1 MKHKSMSD
9 NVLFGKYGHVIP
21 AGTVIFRE
29 GDEGNEMFIIQ
40 EGKVKVSKS
49 IGNKDHVLAILG
61 KGDFFGEMAIVNR
74 ILRTATAQTVTDTH
88 LLAFDRQGF
97 RSMIEKNSKIAMNII
112 DKLCRRLQQANM
124 QIQQL
129 KRKNAPAL
137 IALHLVY
144 AFEGASQ
151 DAIPI
156 DKTLE
161 EITLSLEMPLQEAE
175 GIVQRFEKEG
185 FLERT
190 GKTLRVLNLEALRER
205 AGSTSGEETS
215 AGTSP
220 SGATSTSSASSREGA
235 ENPG

>member
-1 MKHKSMSD
+1 MSD
-9 NVLFGKYGHVIP
+9 NVLFEKYGHVIP

-40 EGKVKVSKS
+40 EGKVKISKS

-74 ILRTATAQTVTDTH
+74 IRRTATAQTVTDTH

-144 AFEGASQ
+144 AFEGAPQES
-151 DAIPI
+151 IPY

-161 EITLSLEMPLQEAE
+161 EISLSLEMPLQEAE
-175 GIVQRFEKEG
+175 GIVQRFEAEG
-185 FLERT
+185 VVKKT
-190 GKTLRVLNLEALRER
+190 GNTLRVLDFEALRAR
-205 AGSTSGEETS
+205 SGSTSAEDAS
-215 AGTSP
+215 ASTAFRGATDSP
-220 SGATSTSSASSREGA
+220 SAS
-235 ENPG
+235 

>member
-1 MKHKSMSD
+1 MGIESMSD
-9 NVLFGKYGHVIP
+9 NLLFEKYGHVIP

-40 EGKVKVSKS
+40 EGKVKISKS

-74 ILRTATAQTVTDTH
+74 IRRTATAQTVTDTH

-112 DKLCRRLQQANM
+112 DKLCRRLQHANM

-144 AFEGASQ
+144 AFEEVSR
-151 DAIPI
+151 DSLLF
-156 DKTLE
+156 DKTTE
-161 EITLSLEMPLQEAE
+161 EISLSLETPLLEVE
-175 GIVQRFEKEG
+175 GIVQRLISEG
-185 FLERT
+185 ILKRE
-190 GKTLRVLNLEALRER
+190 GNTLLLVNAQALRER
-205 AGSTSGEETS
+205 
-215 AGTSP
+215 
-220 SGATSTSSASSREGA
+220 SGASSEIQL
-235 ENPG
+235 

>member
-1 MKHKSMSD
+1 MSD
-9 NVLFGKYGHVIP
+9 NLLFDKYGHVIP

-40 EGKVKVSKS
+40 EGKVKISKS
-49 IGNKDHVLAILG
+49 IGDKDHVLAILG

-74 ILRTATAQTVTDTH
+74 IRRTATAQTVTDTH

-151 DAIPI
+151 DSIPF

-161 EITLSLEMPLQEAE
+161 EISLSLEMPLQEVE
-175 GIVQRFEKEG
+175 GIVKRLETEGIVKKEG
-185 FLERT
+185 NSLLLVNPQ
-190 GKTLRVLNLEALRER
+190 TLREK
-205 AGSTSGEETS
+205 SGT
-215 AGTSP
+215 
-220 SGATSTSSASSREGA
+220 ASEF
-235 ENPG
+235 

>member
-1 MKHKSMSD
+1 MSD
-9 NVLFGKYGHVIP
+9 NLLFEKYGHVIP

-40 EGKVKVSKS
+40 DGKVKISKS

-74 ILRTATAQTVTDTH
+74 IRRTATAQTVTDTQ

-144 AFEGASQ
+144 AFEGAPEDS
-151 DAIPI
+151 IPF

-161 EITLSLEMPLQEAE
+161 EISLSLEMPLQEVE
-175 GIVQRFEKEG
+175 GIVQRMESEGIVKKE
-185 FLERT
+185 
-190 GKTLRVLNLEALRER
+190 GKTLHLVNSQALRDK
-205 AGSTSGEETS
+205 
-215 AGTSP
+215 
-220 SGATSTSSASSREGA
+220 SGAASETQT
-235 ENPG
+235 

>member
-1 MKHKSMSD
+1 MSD
-9 NVLFGKYGHVIP
+9 NLLFEKYGHVIP

-40 EGKVKVSKS
+40 DGKVKISKS

-74 ILRTATAQTVTDTH
+74 IRRTATAQTVTDTQ

-129 KRKNAPAL
+129 KRKNASAL
-137 IALHLVY
+137 ITLHLVY
-144 AFEGASQ
+144 AFEGAPEDS
-151 DAIPI
+151 IPF

-161 EITLSLEMPLQEAE
+161 EISLSLEMPLQEVE
-175 GIVQRFEKEG
+175 GIVQRMESEGIVKKEG
-185 FLERT
+185 
-190 GKTLRVLNLEALRER
+190 KNLHLVNSQALRDK
-205 AGSTSGEETS
+205 
-215 AGTSP
+215 
-220 SGATSTSSASSREGA
+220 SGAASETQT
-235 ENPG
+235 

>member
-1 MKHKSMSD
+1 MKSPTSIMKDYGMSD
-9 NVLFGKYGHVIP
+9 NVLFEKYGHVIP

-40 EGKVKVSKS
+40 EGKVKISKS

-74 ILRTATAQTVTDTH
+74 IRRTATAQTVTDTH

-144 AFEGASQ
+144 AFEGAPQES
-151 DAIPI
+151 IPL

-161 EITLSLEMPLQEAE
+161 EISLSLEMPLQEAE
-175 GIVQRFEKEG
+175 GIVQRFEAEG
-185 FLERT
+185 VVKKN
-190 GKTLRVLNLEALRER
+190 GNTLRVLDFEALRAR
-205 AGSTSGEETS
+205 AVEQT
-215 AGTSP
+215 
-220 SGATSTSSASSREGA
+220 EGGCLP
-235 ENPG
+235 ENE

>member
-1 MKHKSMSD
+1 MKDYGMSD
-9 NVLFGKYGHVIP
+9 NVLFEKYGHVIP

-40 EGKVKVSKS
+40 EGKVKISKS
-49 IGNKDHVLAILG
+49 IENKDHVLAILG

-74 ILRTATAQTVTDTH
+74 VRRTATAQTVTDTH

-97 RSMIEKNSKIAMNII
+97 RSMIEKNSKIAMSII

-144 AFEGASQ
+144 AFEAATQES
-151 DAIPI
+151 IPL

-161 EITLSLEMPLQEAE
+161 EISLSLEMPLQEAE
-175 GIVQRFEKEG
+175 GIVQRFEQEG
-185 FLERT
+185 LLRRT
-190 GKTLRVLNLEALRER
+190 GNILEVLNLETLRAR
-205 AGSTSGEETS
+205 AAEQAEE
-215 AGTSP
+215 GCLP
-220 SGATSTSSASSREGA
+220 
-235 ENPG
+235 ENE

>member
-1 MKHKSMSD
+1 MKSPTSIMKDYGMSD
-9 NVLFGKYGHVIP
+9 NVLFEKYGHVIP

-29 GDEGNEMFIIQ
+29 GDEGNEIFIIQ
-40 EGKVKVSKS
+40 EGKVKISKS
-49 IGNKDHVLAILG
+49 IGNNDHVLAILG

-74 ILRTATAQTVTDTH
+74 IRRTATAQTVTDTH

-144 AFEGASQ
+144 AFEGLPRKASLGQ
-151 DAIPI
+151 DLGRDLPFPRNALAGSGG
-156 DKTLE
+156 D
-161 EITLSLEMPLQEAE
+161 
-175 GIVQRFEKEG
+175 
-185 FLERT
+185 RT
-190 GKTLRVLNLEALRER
+190 TLRSGRSCEKNWKYLTGL
-205 AGSTSGEETS
+205 GSRSPPR
-215 AGTSP
+215 P
-220 SGATSTSSASSREGA
+220 SGRT
-235 ENPG
+235 N

>member
-1 MKHKSMSD
+1 MSD
-9 NVLFGKYGHVIP
+9 NLLFDKYGHVIP

-40 EGKVKVSKS
+40 EGKVKISKS

-74 ILRTATAQTVTDTH
+74 IRRTATAQTVTDTH

-151 DAIPI
+151 DSIPF

-161 EITLSLEMPLQEAE
+161 EISLSLEMPLQEVE
-175 GIVQRFEKEG
+175 GIVQRMETEGILKKEG
-185 FLERT
+185 KSLLLVNPQT
-190 GKTLRVLNLEALRER
+190 LRER
-205 AGSTSGEETS
+205 AGTASETQS
-215 AGTSP
+215 
-220 SGATSTSSASSREGA
+220 
-235 ENPG
+235 

>member
-1 MKHKSMSD
+1 MKDYGMSD
-9 NVLFGKYGHVIP
+9 NVLFEKYGHVIP

-40 EGKVKVSKS
+40 EGKVKISKS

-74 ILRTATAQTVTDTH
+74 IRRTATAQTVTDTH

-144 AFEGASQ
+144 AFEGATQES
-151 DAIPI
+151 IPL

-161 EITLSLEMPLQEAE
+161 EISLSLEMPLQEAE
-175 GIVQRFEKEG
+175 GIVQRFEAEG
-185 FLERT
+185 VVKKN
-190 GKTLRVLNLEALRER
+190 GNTLRVLDFEALRAR
-205 AGSTSGEETS
+205 AAEQT
-215 AGTSP
+215 
-220 SGATSTSSASSREGA
+220 EGGCLP
-235 ENPG
+235 ENE